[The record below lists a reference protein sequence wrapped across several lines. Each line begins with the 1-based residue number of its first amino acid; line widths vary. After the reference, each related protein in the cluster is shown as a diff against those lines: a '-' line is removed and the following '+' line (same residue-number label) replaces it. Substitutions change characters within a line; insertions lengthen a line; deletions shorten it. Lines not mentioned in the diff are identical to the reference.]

1 MPSVPDGIYRLTR
14 GSDSDQAMTVML
26 GDVGANKVF
35 LLPETVGQKNQEW
48 KVINLSNGNVLIQ
61 QSASGQYLGYDGNLS
76 GIMAFVV
83 VGTEKTEWR
92 IQPSDNEEG
101 RFVVVV
107 DKSPKEQKMVLDI
120 SLVRIYPPMIGVLP
134 LGFNEEQAWDFE
146 KV

>member
-1 MPSVPDGIYRLTR
+1 MTSVPDGIYRLTR

-48 KVINLSNGNVLIQ
+48 KVINPSNGNVLIQ

-76 GIMAFVV
+76 DITTFVV

-120 SLVRIYPPMIGVLP
+120 SLVRTYPPMIGVLP
-134 LGFNEEQAWDFE
+134 LGYNEKQAWDFE